1 MDLSQVILVPVNHQS
16 FLLNLFEFVE
26 PEIFEGT
33 EEVSEE
39 RSWTEGGNG
48 NELTS
53 TINWDTTDP
62 LEK

>member
-1 MDLSQVILVPVNHQS
+1 MDLSQVVLVPVNHQS
-16 FLLNLFEFVE
+16 FLLNLYEFVE

-39 RSWTEGGNG
+39 RSWTEGGNV

-53 TINWDTTDP
+53 TINWEKTNA